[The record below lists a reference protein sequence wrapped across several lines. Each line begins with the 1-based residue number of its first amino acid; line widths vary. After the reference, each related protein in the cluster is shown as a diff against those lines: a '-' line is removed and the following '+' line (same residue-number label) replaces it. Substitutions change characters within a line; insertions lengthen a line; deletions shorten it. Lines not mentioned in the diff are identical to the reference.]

1 MENFIILCNNK
12 MNRNC
17 ARGMAIGGDVMK
29 ALDKAIPDDTAP
41 NVVKDLKKE
50 FKEAVKAGEI
60 EGLTAARGMAARGM
74 AKGGKVRNCGLG
86 GDIGQVLGNWVQR
99 WLGFARGG
107 VAMKQGHSV
116 FR

>member
-1 MENFIILCNNK
+1 MEKFIILCNNK
-12 MNRNC
+12 MKRNA

-29 ALDKAIPDDTAP
+29 ALDKVIPDNTAP
-41 NVVKDLKKE
+41 NVVKALKSD

-60 EGLTAARGMAARGM
+60 EGLTAARGMAH
-74 AKGGKVRNCGLG
+74 GGKIRNCSLG
-86 GDIGQVLGNWVQR
+86 GDIGYVLGNWVQR

-116 FR
+116 FK

>member
-1 MENFIILCNNK
+1 MEKFIILCNNK
-12 MNRNC
+12 MNKNC

-29 ALDKAIPDDTAP
+29 ALDRAIPDDTAP

-60 EGLTAARGMAARGM
+60 EGLTAARGMAH
-74 AKGGKVRNCGLG
+74 GGKIRNCGLG